1 MNKKEKFYKHLF
13 LEANWGCYGY
23 IYCGSPVRNIGIN
36 RSCYATRQCKLHIA

>member
-23 IYCGSPVRNIGIN
+23 GDCVNPVSRA
-36 RSCYATRQCKLHIA
+36 REKPWLPRVTQVRC